1 MNAAEAKHTSSET
14 ETKAIEGA
22 VHAVVRVNKTANTV
36 ADGQDALAAGAA
48 SVADIEKLMAELLVA
63 RDYLDAEGE
72 RVRRV
77 NANYLHLAQTASASV
92 QVIAESLGKWRV
104 PEEESAGA
112 SPAVV
117 LAGPPLNRP
126 HQGDSQNGRSAS

>member
-1 MNAAEAKHTSSET
+1 MNAAEAKHTSSAT

-36 ADGQDALAAGAA
+36 ADWQDALAAGAA

-104 PEEESAGA
+104 QEQEGA
-112 SPAVV
+112 VI
-117 LAGPPLNRP
+117 LAGPPLNQP
-126 HQGDSQNGRSAS
+126 NEGNSQDGRSAS

>member
-1 MNAAEAKHTSSET
+1 MNAAEAKPTSSET

-22 VHAVVRVNKTANTV
+22 VHAVVRVNKTASV

-92 QVIAESLGKWRV
+92 QVIAESLGKGRV
-104 PEEESAGA
+104 PEQEGA
-112 SPAVV
+112 VI
-117 LAGPPLNRP
+117 LAGPPLNQP
-126 HQGDSQNGRSAS
+126 NEGDSQDGRSAS

>member
-22 VHAVVRVNKTANTV
+22 VHAVVRVNKKANTV

-77 NANYLHLAQTASASV
+77 NANYLHLAQTASVSV

-104 PEEESAGA
+104 PEQEG
-112 SPAVV
+112 AVV
-117 LAGPPLNRP
+117 LAGAPLN
-126 HQGDSQNGRSAS
+126 QADEGDSQNGRSAS

>member
-72 RVRRV
+72 RVRRI

-104 PEEESAGA
+104 PEEEGA
-112 SPAVV
+112 VI
-117 LAGPPLNRP
+117 LAGPPLNQP
-126 HQGDSQNGRSAS
+126 N

>member
-1 MNAAEAKHTSSET
+1 MNAAEGKHTSSET

-22 VHAVVRVNKTANTV
+22 IHAVGRVNKTANTV

-77 NANYLHLAQTASASV
+77 NANYLHLAQTASASA

-104 PEEESAGA
+104 PEEEGA
-112 SPAVV
+112 VI
-117 LAGPPLNRP
+117 LAGPPLNQP
-126 HQGDSQNGRSAS
+126 N

>member
-22 VHAVVRVNKTANTV
+22 IHAVVRANKTANTV
-36 ADGQDALAAGAA
+36 VDGQDALAAGAA

-77 NANYLHLAQTASASV
+77 NANYLRLAQTASVSV

-104 PEEESAGA
+104 PEQEGAGI
-112 SPAVV
+112 
-117 LAGPPLNRP
+117 LAGPPLNQP
-126 HQGDSQNGRSAS
+126 DEGDSQNGRIAS